1 MPVLPF
7 RVASQ
12 EELRKYKEEIVPFQN
27 RVFSALA
34 LLEDNIYL
42 TGGTAL
48 ARFYYEHRISED
60 LDFFT
65 THTTLK
71 DILPSV
77 LSILEKEGFDVEVEH
92 VSVSF
97 ARLFVNG
104 YKLELMVEPNHYGE
118 LIKTDYGI
126 YVNNLEDIGANK
138 ISAWED
144 RAEWKDLIDLYYI
157 TKDIPLTKLF
167 EIADMKRFPVAY
179 EMFLKGSALLIKEVS
194 EEEILNFVEELKST
208 IQNHLKRKEE
218 EILQNLDEW
227 IKRLLWD
234 FPPEQRKIDENSI
247 GVLLRRVEKAGLPLK
262 NVFLTPF
269 KAKTN
274 KRS

>member
-1 MPVLPF
+1 MPALPF
-7 RVASQ
+7 RVANQ

-27 RVFSALA
+27 MLFSALA
-34 LLEDNIYL
+34 PLEDNIYL

-65 THTTLK
+65 THATLK

-77 LSILEKEGFDVEVEH
+77 LSILEKEGFNVEVEH

-104 YKLELMVEPNHYGE
+104 YKLELIVEPNHYGE

-167 EIADMKRFPVAY
+167 EIADMKRVPVAY
-179 EMFLKGSALLIKEVS
+179 EMFLGVNVHGIRGSALLIKEVS
-194 EEEILNFVEELKST
+194 EKEILNFVEDLKT
-208 IQNHLKRKEE
+208 AVEDNLKKKEE

-247 GVLLRRVEKAGLPLK
+247 RVLLRRVEKASLPLRR
-262 NVFLTPF
+262 VIL
-269 KAKTN
+269 
-274 KRS
+274 SVL